1 MSGIKIREVTKTYKD
16 TKALDHVSVQFEEGK
31 IYALLGRNGAGK
43 STLLNIIS
51 NRIFSDE
58 GEVLVEEMPAREN
71 DQVQQKI
78 YLMSEQTLYP
88 TGMKVQQAF
97 RWSKEFYPEF
107 DMSYAMEL
115 SERFGLSTKKKI
127 KALSTGYKS
136 IFKLIVALS
145 VNVPYLFL
153 DEPVLGLDANHRE
166 MFYRILLEKYIADP
180 FTIVI
185 STHLIEE
192 IASVIEHVVILK
204 EGKVIED
211 CATEEL
217 LAGGY
222 RISGKQEAVDTWI
235 QGEEV
240 IGTEM
245 LGTMKTAYI
254 IGSSK
259 GKWQDVPEELDVA
272 KLDLQKMFIQ
282 MTNRQRGDRYENEKE
297 F

>member
-58 GEVLVEEMPAREN
+58 GEVFVEEMSTRKN

-88 TGMKVQQAF
+88 TGMKVRQAF

-282 MTNRQRGDRYENEKE
+282 MTNR
-297 F
+297 

>member
-1 MSGIKIREVTKTYKD
+1 MSGIKIREVTKVYKD

-51 NRIFSDE
+51 NRIFSDQ
-58 GEVLVEEMPAREN
+58 GEVLVDGKDAREN
-71 DQVQQKI
+71 DQVQQNI

-88 TGMKVQQAF
+88 AGMKIQQAF
-97 RWSKEFYPEF
+97 RWSKDFYPKF
-107 DMSYAMEL
+107 DMDYAMEL
-115 SERFGLSTKKKI
+115 AKMFGLNTKKKVR
-127 KALSTGYKS
+127 ALSTGYKS
-136 IFKLIVALS
+136 IFKLIIALS

-166 MFYRILLEKYIADP
+166 MFYRILLEKYMEAP

-204 EGKVIED
+204 EGRVIKD

-222 RISGKQEAVDTWI
+222 RISGKKETVDTWI
-235 QGEEV
+235 QGEDV

-245 LGTMKTAYI
+245 LGTMKTAYV

-259 GKWQDVPEELDVA
+259 AKWKEAPEELEIA

-282 MTNRQRGDRYENEKE
+282 MTNR
-297 F
+297 

>member
-58 GEVLVEEMPAREN
+58 GEVFVEEMSARKN

-88 TGMKVQQAF
+88 TGMKVRQAF

-136 IFKLIVALS
+136 IFKLIVALA

-282 MTNRQRGDRYENEKE
+282 MTNR
-297 F
+297 

>member
-58 GEVLVEEMPAREN
+58 GEVFVEEMSTRKN

-136 IFKLIVALS
+136 IFKLIVALA

-254 IGSSK
+254 IGSAK
-259 GKWQDVPEELDVA
+259 GKWQDAPEELDVA

-282 MTNRQRGDRYENEKE
+282 MTNR
-297 F
+297 

>member
-1 MSGIKIREVTKTYKD
+1 MRGIEIKEVSKGYKD
-16 TKALDHVSVQFEEGK
+16 TKALDHVSVQFEDGK

-43 STLLNIIS
+43 STMLNIIS
-51 NRIFSDE
+51 NRIFPDQ
-58 GEVLVEEMPAREN
+58 GEVLVDGKPAREN
-71 DQVQQKI
+71 DQVQQNM

-88 TGMKVQQAF
+88 AGMKIQQAF
-97 RWSKEFYPEF
+97 QWSKEFYPKF
-107 DMSYAMEL
+107 DMEYAMEL
-115 SERFGLSTKKKI
+115 AGMFGLNTKKKVRT
-127 KALSTGYKS
+127 LSTGYKS
-136 IFKLIVALS
+136 IFKLVLALS

-166 MFYRILLEKYIADP
+166 MFYRILVEKYIEEP

-192 IASVIEHVVILK
+192 VASVIEHVVILK
-204 EGKVIED
+204 DGKIVKN

-222 RISGKQEAVDTWI
+222 RISGKKEMVDIWS
-235 QGEEV
+235 QGEDV

-245 LGTMKTAYI
+245 LGTMKTAYV

-259 GKWQDVPEELDVA
+259 EKWKKAPEELEVA

-282 MTNRQRGDRYENEKE
+282 MTNR
-297 F
+297 